1 MSIDKTQDKF
11 KFEAFYIVI
20 KYIINSCLI
29 LACVVHLLYITYFEF
44 NPVIPEI
51 VVYRK
56 NIEDFEE
63 FPITFKICVEETN
76 NIERYMKV
84 GYAGFNKLYTGKSA
98 YNSTTFGWH
107 GHMQN
112 GSTYAFTEGL

>member
-1 MSIDKTQDKF
+1 M
-11 KFEAFYIVI
+11 
-20 KYIINSCLI
+20 
-29 LACVVHLLYITYFEF
+29 ACVVHLLYITYFEF

-63 FPITFKICVEETN
+63 FPITFKIYAEETI

-84 GYAGFNKLYTGKSA
+84 GYDA
-98 YNSTTFGWH
+98 FG
-107 GHMQN
+107 N
-112 GSTYAFTEGL
+112 FYEGLRT